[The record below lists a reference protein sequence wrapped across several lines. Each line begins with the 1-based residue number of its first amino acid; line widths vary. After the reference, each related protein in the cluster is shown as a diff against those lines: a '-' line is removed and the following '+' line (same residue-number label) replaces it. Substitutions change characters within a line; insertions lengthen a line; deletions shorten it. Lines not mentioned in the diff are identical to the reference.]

1 MSRIDNCEIQRNQ
14 EKSYLTEKVTNTENI
29 IKSGLERI
37 TSLDFIIV
45 MSDIALGKPAKQ
57 SSTLDIYIAN
67 YAVDGNR
74 GTDIIENR
82 CSHTGGGDLNPW
94 WMVDLQAVYYIKTV
108 RIFNR
113 GMDQLGI
120 DVSHWLQ
127 NVTVTVGVTESNV
140 NTLCGFFPGPG
151 TLAQLV
157 VIDCPTST
165 KGKFVRISK
174 PTEALTLCEVEVFGD
189 LL

>member
-1 MSRIDNCEIQRNQ
+1 MFDHLS
-14 EKSYLTEKVTNTENI
+14 
-29 IKSGLERI
+29 
-37 TSLDFIIV
+37 
-45 MSDIALGKPAKQ
+45 
-57 SSTLDIYIAN
+57 
-67 YAVDGNR
+67 
-74 GTDIIENR
+74 
-82 CSHTGGGDLNPW
+82 
-94 WMVDLQAVYYIKTV
+94 
-108 RIFNR
+108 
-113 GMDQLGI
+113 